1 VSVGQRYHI
10 HILYEPVDTPRD
22 DITSV
27 SEILARVPDIYLHI
41 DTGHANLFG
50 RKPEEFIEKFH
61 TRLRHVHLN
70 DNDGIRDLHIP
81 MGTGS
86 INWER
91 LIKLLKGY
99 YDGTITLEIFSR
111 DRDYALLSR
120 DKLRKLWEL

>member
-1 VSVGQRYHI
+1 
-10 HILYEPVDTPRD
+10 
-22 DITSV
+22 
-27 SEILARVPDIYLHI
+27 
-41 DTGHANLFG
+41 
-50 RKPEEFIEKFH
+50 
-61 TRLRHVHLN
+61 
-70 DNDGIRDLHIP
+70 